1 MRSILRSRIIIL
13 GNITYSLGTS
23 RVLGFLLLG
32 YNVFAV
38 EFSLFICFV
47 SVFEVPG
54 IRAANDYTLNLLSR
68 LFFPGPK
75 TIDIGV
81 SFLAIG

>member
-1 MRSILRSRIIIL
+1 MRSVLRSRIITL
-13 GNITYSLGTS
+13 GNLTYLGGMS
-23 RVLGFLLLG
+23 RVLGFFLLG
-32 YNVFAV
+32 YNVFAIN
-38 EFSLFICFV
+38 FSLFICFV

-54 IRAANDYTLNLLSR
+54 LRTANDYTLTLLSW

-81 SFLAIG
+81 SF

>member
-1 MRSILRSRIIIL
+1 MLSVLRSRIITL
-13 GNITYSLGTS
+13 GNRTYFGGTS
-23 RVLGFLLLG
+23 RVVGFLLLG
-32 YNVFAV
+32 YNGFAIN
-38 EFSLFICFV
+38 FSLFICFV

-54 IRAANDYTLNLLSR
+54 IRAANDYTLTLLSW

-81 SFLAIG
+81 SF